1 MSGAPPF
8 VPGRIH
14 GVRLWT
20 VTLGCG
26 SMALCGLNGSAWTA
40 GGEPTRARC
49 SPFVSRYTGRERH
62 DHAPASNC
70 TCGLYSMH
78 PWPEQT
84 AEVAGSLLAGDD
96 LAIPVMGVVEAW
108 GRIEV
113 HEDGFRAEY
122 ARPHSLVLFTDSFP
136 DDYAEIL
143 AVLASTYEVG
153 VVRVQEA
160 GSLVLYCAENAPGMD
175 PAAVERL
182 LETPRP
188 TEPEVLE
195 DEEWEA
201 APTGGGVAGAAG
213 IPASAG
219 SRSGSLASRIAGLAG
234 NVVIWIVA
242 IVWYGVW
249 VVAGVFILGAIF
261 LGWGE
266 EPPPPP
272 PKPAPQLRVLEQRIV
287 HDGDSARYIALV
299 HNDSRRLAAVSVF
312 PFGEFRDRHGHG
324 RGEPDARRRVELRPT
339 IPPGGTGVVFDDLD
353 RPLRKVVQPR
363 LRFAARM
370 ASSRRSPFEVGTV
383 RFDRRLCIITAR
395 LRSARPLDR
404 SRVAVAGH
412 RGGRLAGAGTFTVG
426 PVPRGASTQVLYRLA
441 PGDCAEGLPQLSG
454 YPAPDPGQVLIGGDR
469 PQSPDRPG
477 PQASQ

>member
-49 SPFVSRYTGRERH
+49 SPFVSRYTGHERH
-62 DHAPASNC
+62 DHAPASDC

-84 AEVAGSLLAGDD
+84 AEVAGSLLAGND

-143 AVLASTYEVG
+143 AVLASTYRVG

-160 GSLVLYCAENAPGMD
+160 GSLVLHCAENAPGMD
-175 PAAVERL
+175 PAAVEQL
-182 LETPRP
+182 LEAPRP
-188 TEPEVLE
+188 AEPEVLE

-201 APTGGGVAGAAG
+201 APTGGDVAGAAG
-213 IPASAG
+213 PPASAAP
-219 SRSGSLASRIAGLAG
+219 RSGSLASRVAGLAG

-242 IVWYGVW
+242 ILWYGLW
-249 VVAGVFILGAIF
+249 VGVGVAILGAILF
-261 LGWGE
+261 GWWKD
-266 EPPPPP
+266 PPPPP
-272 PKPAPQLRVLEQRIV
+272 PKPAPRLRVLEQRLV

-299 HNDSRRLAAVSVF
+299 HNDSRRLAAVGVF
-312 PFGEFRDRHGHG
+312 PFGEFRDRHGHH
-324 RGEPDARRRVELRPT
+324 RGGPDGPRGVELRPT
-339 IPPGGTGVVFDDLD
+339 IPPGSTGVVYDEID
-353 RPLRKVVQPR
+353 RPLAGAIRPR
-363 LRFAARM
+363 IHFAARM
-370 ASSRRSPFEVGTV
+370 APSRPAPFSVGEV
-383 RFDRRLCIITAR
+383 RIDQRLCIITAR
-395 LRSARPLDR
+395 LRSDRPLPR
-404 SRVAVAGH
+404 SRLSAVG
-412 RGGRLAGAGTFTVG
+412 RLGGRLAVAGIFTVG
-426 PVPRGASTQVLYRLA
+426 PVPRGASTQVLYRLD
-441 PGDCAEGLPQLSG
+441 PGDCRGRQPRISG
-454 YPAPDPGQVLIGGDR
+454 YPAPLRGQLLVPRRAR
-469 PQSPDRPG
+469 P
-477 PQASQ
+477 